1 MLYEVI
7 TAEKRDHRKL
17 GKAMDLFHTQEEAPG
32 MVFWHDQGWRI
43 YLAIQAYIREMLRI
57 TSYNVC
63 YTKLL
68 RVKRRVEQVAEML
81 ELIADLKKRASGLV

>member
-7 TAEKRDHRKL
+7 TIELCLD
-17 GKAMDLFHTQEEAPG
+17 EADRVWIMLHSGSRGDGPG
-32 MVFWHDQGWRI
+32 QFSLIAD
-43 YLAIQAYIREMLRI
+43 LRI

-68 RVKRRVEQVAEML
+68 REKYWIR
-81 ELIADLKKRASGLV
+81 

>member
-7 TAEKRDHRKL
+7 TFREQTKAVGHAVRANYLYAGAADVYAET
-17 GKAMDLFHTQEEAPG
+17 G
-32 MVFWHDQGWRI
+32 DQS
-43 YLAIQAYIREMLRI
+43 LMTARI

-68 RVKRRVEQVAEML
+68 R
-81 ELIADLKKRASGLV
+81 LKWLPMKKHNAGGEW